1 MTNTDTWRAIG
12 IAIKGMGDVSVTDKF
27 YLLDTVQFASPPRN
41 RDVVEGF
48 YLKDTSAEDLFGAA
62 QYSSPNVDIFDGQWL
77 ASNGGADL
85 YAMVD
90 ESVADD
96 ADSIYTNTI
105 SSCSLGMQTLV
116 DPGVD
121 TGHFVHYRARGD
133 GINHLRVRFYVG
145 SVQLA
150 TWVNST
156 PAPTF
161 TTYTQSLTTTEANS
175 INDYSAMRLVFETL
189 AP

>member
-1 MTNTDTWRAIG
+1 M
-12 IAIKGMGDVSVTDKF
+12 
-27 YLLDTVQFASPPRN
+27 
-41 RDVVEGF
+41 
-48 YLKDTSAEDLFGAA
+48 
-62 QYSSPNVDIFDGQWL
+62 
-77 ASNGGADL
+77 
-85 YAMVD
+85 
-90 ESVADD
+90 
-96 ADSIYTNTI
+96 
-105 SSCSLGMQTLV
+105 
-116 DPGVD
+116 
-121 TGHFVHYRARGD
+121 HYRARGD
-133 GINHLRVRFYVG
+133 GINHLRVHFYVG